1 MRNKFMQ
8 RLESGEDMTR
18 VSLSR
23 RPRQTD
29 IARFAGV
36 SVSTVSRVL
45 ANEPGISTNVR
56 DQVIRIASELGY
68 NIRPVP
74 SAQPQNQR
82 SVALIPVDQATG
94 ALGVFYE
101 GILSGLRGAA
111 TRSGGTLV
119 PRLVRSSSLKV
130 SELKQTLSETD
141 ATGIFLVGI
150 DPPEDL
156 CGWLIESKIPTVW
169 VNGNDP
175 DLQFDCVSPANFYGA
190 RLATRHLID
199 AGHQRILHFTMSHRH
214 TIRERVRGFEAAA
227 AKGGVTARIVHLP
240 SASRTS
246 TEACEAMEAVLL
258 ENQGF
263 TAAFCMNDMMAVGV
277 MEAVTNHHLS
287 IPHDFAIMGFDDLPC
302 ASMTMPRLTTMH
314 VDREA
319 IGQEAYHLMQRR
331 IADPGAEPRKVELAV
346 RLVEGATVRAH
357 SRQVQDGEPS
367 A

>member
-1 MRNKFMQ
+1 
-8 RLESGEDMTR
+8 MTR

-68 NIRPVP
+68 SIRPVP
-74 SAQPQNQR
+74 AVQPQNPR
-82 SVALIPVDQATG
+82 AVALIPVDQATG
-94 ALGVFYE
+94 GLGVFYE
-101 GILSGLRGAA
+101 GILGGLRGAA
-111 TRSGGTLV
+111 ARTGGTLL

-130 SELKQTLSETD
+130 SEIEQTLSETD

-156 CGWLIESKIPTVW
+156 CEWLLASKLPTVW

-175 DLQFDCVSPANFYGA
+175 NLQFDCVSPANFYGA
-190 RLATRHLID
+190 RLATQHLID
-199 AGHQRILHFTMSHRH
+199 AGHRRILHFTMSHRH

-227 AKGGVTARIVHLP
+227 AKNGVATRIVQLP
-240 SASRTS
+240 PGSRTS
-246 TEACEAMEAVLL
+246 SDACEAMEAILQ
-258 ENQGF
+258 EDQGF
-263 TAAFCMNDMMAVGV
+263 TAVFCMNDMMAVGV
-277 MEAVTNHHLS
+277 MEALTNHHMS
-287 IPHDFAIMGFDDLPC
+287 IPQDFAVMGFDDLPC
-302 ASMTMPRLTTMH
+302 AAMTMPRLTTMH

-319 IGQEAYHLMQRR
+319 IGQEAYWLMQRR
-331 IADPGAEPRKVELAV
+331 IADPSADPRKVELAV
-346 RLVEGATVRAH
+346 RLVEGATVQAH
-357 SRQVQDGEPS
+357 TKPS
-367 A
+367 ESEETPA

>member
-1 MRNKFMQ
+1 MNK
-8 RLESGEDMTR
+8 SGEDMTR

-56 DQVIRIASELGY
+56 DEVIRIASELGY

-74 SAQPQNQR
+74 SVQPQNQR
-82 SVALIPVDQATG
+82 PVALIPVDQATG
-94 ALGVFYE
+94 GLGVFYE

-111 TRSGGTLV
+111 SRSGGTLL
-119 PRLVRSSSLKV
+119 PRLVRSSSLKA
-130 SELKQTLSETD
+130 SELQQTLSETE

-156 CGWLIESKIPTVW
+156 CGWLAESKIPTVW

-175 DLQFDCVSPANFYGA
+175 NLQFDCVSPANFYGA
-190 RLATRHLID
+190 RLATQHLID

-214 TIRERVRGFEAAA
+214 TIRERIRGFEAATV
-227 AKGGVTARIVHLP
+227 KNGVTTRIVQLP
-240 SASRTS
+240 SSASRTS
-246 TEACEAMEAVLL
+246 TAACEAMEAILL
-258 ENQGF
+258 EDEGF

-277 MEAVTNHHLS
+277 MEAITNHHLS
-287 IPHDFAIMGFDDLPC
+287 IPQDFAVMGFDDLPC

-319 IGQEAYHLMQRR
+319 IGQEAYYLMQRR

-357 SRQVQDGEPS
+357 SKQPEDEELP

>member
-1 MRNKFMQ
+1 
-8 RLESGEDMTR
+8 MTR
-18 VSLSR
+18 ASLSR

-68 NIRPVP
+68 NVRPVP
-74 SAQPQNQR
+74 SPQPQNQR

-94 ALGVFYE
+94 GLGVFYE

-111 TRSGGTLV
+111 ARSGGTLL
-119 PRLVRSSSLKV
+119 PRLVRSASLKV
-130 SELKQTLSETD
+130 SELKQTLSETE
-141 ATGIFLVGI
+141 AAGVFLVGI
-150 DPPEDL
+150 DPPDDL
-156 CGWLIESKIPTVW
+156 CDWLSDSGLPTVW

-175 DLQFDCVSPANFYGA
+175 SLQFDCVSPANFYGA
-190 RLATRHLID
+190 RLATQHLIA
-199 AGHQRILHFTMSHRH
+199 AGHRRILHFTMSHRH

-227 AKGGVTARIVHLP
+227 AKAGVATRIVQLP
-240 SASRTS
+240 ATAPRTS
-246 TEACEAMEAVLL
+246 TAACEAMEAILL
-258 ENQGF
+258 EDEGF
-263 TAAFCMNDMMAVGV
+263 TAAFCMNDMMAVGI

-287 IPHDFAIMGFDDLPC
+287 IPQDFAVMGFDDLPC
-302 ASMTMPRLTTMH
+302 ASMTTPRLTTMQ

-319 IGQEAYHLMQRR
+319 IGQEAYYLMQRR
-331 IADPGAEPRKVELAV
+331 IADPGADPRKVELAV
-346 RLVEGATVRAH
+346 RLVEGATVQAL
-357 SRQVQDGEPS
+357 SKTSADGELP

>member
-1 MRNKFMQ
+1 
-8 RLESGEDMTR
+8 
-18 VSLSR
+18 
-23 RPRQTD
+23 
-29 IARFAGV
+29 
-36 SVSTVSRVL
+36 
-45 ANEPGISTNVR
+45 VR

-74 SAQPQNQR
+74 SPQPQNQR

-94 ALGVFYE
+94 GLGVFYE

-111 TRSGGTLV
+111 ARSGGTLL
-119 PRLVRSSSLKV
+119 PRLVRSASLKA

-156 CGWLIESKIPTVW
+156 CGWLSETKIPTVW

-190 RLATRHLID
+190 RLAAQHLIA

-227 AKGGVTARIVHLP
+227 AKAGVTTRIVHLP
-240 SASRTS
+240 SAARTS
-246 TEACEAMEAVLL
+246 TAACEAMEAILL
-258 ENQGF
+258 EDEGF

-287 IPHDFAIMGFDDLPC
+287 IPQDFAIMGFDDLPC

-319 IGQEAYHLMQRR
+319 IGQEAYYLMQRR

-346 RLVEGATVRAH
+346 RLVEGATVQTFSKQPEEGEH
-357 SRQVQDGEPS
+357 S

>member
-1 MRNKFMQ
+1 
-8 RLESGEDMTR
+8 MTR

-94 ALGVFYE
+94 GLGMFYE
-101 GILSGLRGAA
+101 GILTGLRGAA
-111 TRSGGTLV
+111 SRSGSTLLS
-119 PRLVRSSSLKV
+119 RLVRSSSLKS
-130 SELKQTLSETD
+130 SELKQTLSEAD

-156 CGWLIESKIPTVW
+156 CSWLIESKIPTVW

-190 RLATRHLID
+190 RLATRHLIA

-227 AKGGVTARIVHLP
+227 AKNGVTTRIVQLP

-246 TEACEAMEAVLL
+246 MEACEAMEAVLR
-258 ENQGF
+258 EDQGF

-277 MEAVTNHHLS
+277 MEALTNHYLS
-287 IPHDFAIMGFDDLPC
+287 IPRDFAVMGFDDLPC

-319 IGQEAYHLMQRR
+319 IGQEAYYLMQRR

-346 RLVEGATVRAH
+346 RLVEGATVQAPC
-357 SRQVQDGEPS
+357 RQPEDGELS

>member
-1 MRNKFMQ
+1 
-8 RLESGEDMTR
+8 MTR
-18 VSLSR
+18 ASLSR

-68 NIRPVP
+68 NVRPVP
-74 SAQPQNQR
+74 AAQPQNQR

-94 ALGVFYE
+94 GLGVFYE
-101 GILSGLRGAA
+101 GILNGLRGAA
-111 TRSGGTLV
+111 SRLGGVLM
-119 PRLVRSSSLKV
+119 PRLVRSASLTA
-130 SELKQTLSETD
+130 SDLKQTLSEAD

-156 CGWLIESKIPTVW
+156 CTWLLESKLPTVW

-175 DLQFDCVSPANFYGA
+175 GLRFDCVSPANFYGA
-190 RLATRHLID
+190 QLATQHLVA

-227 AKGGVTARIVHLP
+227 SGVTTRLVQMPAT
-240 SASRTS
+240 SRTS
-246 TEACEAMEAVLL
+246 AVACGMMEAILA
-258 ENQGF
+258 EDQGF
-263 TAAFCMNDMMAVGV
+263 TAAFCMNDVMAVGV

-287 IPHDFAIMGFDDLPC
+287 IPQDFAVMGFDDLPC
-302 ASMTMPRLTTMH
+302 AAMTMPRLTTMR

-319 IGQEAYHLMQRR
+319 IGQEAYHLMQQR
-331 IADPGAEPRKVELAV
+331 IADPSAEPRKVELAV
-346 RLVEGATVRAH
+346 RLVEGATVQTLSKAPIRAG
-357 SRQVQDGEPS
+357 QTV
-367 A
+367 

>member
-1 MRNKFMQ
+1 MNK
-8 RLESGEDMTR
+8 SGEDMTR

-45 ANEPGISTNVR
+45 ANEPGISSNVR
-56 DQVIRIASELGY
+56 DEVIRIASELGY

-74 SAQPQNQR
+74 SAHPQNQR

-111 TRSGGTLV
+111 TRSGGTLL

-130 SELKQTLSETD
+130 SELQQTLSETE

-156 CGWLIESKIPTVW
+156 CSYLLESKIPTVW

-190 RLATRHLID
+190 RLATQHLID
-199 AGHQRILHFTMSHRH
+199 AGHRRILHFTMSHRH
-214 TIRERVRGFEAAA
+214 TIRERIRGFEAAA
-227 AKGGVTARIVHLP
+227 MKGGATTRIVQLP
-240 SASRTS
+240 STSSRTS
-246 TEACEAMEAVLL
+246 TAACEAMEAILV
-258 ENQGF
+258 EDQGF

-287 IPHDFAIMGFDDLPC
+287 IPQDFAVMGFDDLPC
-302 ASMTMPRLTTMH
+302 ASMTMPRLTTMR

-319 IGQEAYHLMQRR
+319 IGQEAYYLMQRR
-331 IADPGAEPRKVELAV
+331 IADAGAELRKVELAV
-346 RLVEGATVRAH
+346 RLVEGATVQPATKA
-357 SRQVQDGEPS
+357 ES
-367 A
+367 AERSV

>member
-1 MRNKFMQ
+1 
-8 RLESGEDMTR
+8 MTR
-18 VSLSR
+18 ASLSR

-45 ANEPGISTNVR
+45 ANEPGISTSVR

-68 NIRPVP
+68 NVRPVP
-74 SAQPQNQR
+74 AAQPQAQR
-82 SVALIPVDQATG
+82 SIALIPVDQATEG
-94 ALGVFYE
+94 LGVFYE
-101 GILSGLRGAA
+101 GILNGLRGAA
-111 TRSGGTLV
+111 SRLGGTLM
-119 PRLVRSSSLKV
+119 PRLVRSASLTAADV
-130 SELKQTLSETD
+130 EQTLLETD
-141 ATGIFLVGI
+141 ATDVFLVGI

-156 CGWLIESKIPTVW
+156 CLWLAEAKIPTVW

-175 DLQFDCVSPANFYGA
+175 GLRFDCVSPANFYGA
-190 RLATRHLID
+190 QLATQHLID
-199 AGHQRILHFTMSHRH
+199 AGHRRILHFTMSHRH

-227 AKGGVTARIVHLP
+227 ASHGATTRVVRLP
-240 SASRTS
+240 STSRS
-246 TEACEAMEAVLL
+246 SEAAYEAMEAILA

-277 MEAVTNHHLS
+277 MEALANRRLA
-287 IPHDFAIMGFDDLPC
+287 IPQDFALMGFDDLPC
-302 ASMTMPRLTTMH
+302 AAMTMPRLTTMR

-331 IADPGAEPRKVELAV
+331 RADPGADPRKVELAV
-346 RLVEGATVRAH
+346 RLVEGATVQAARKSEDA
-357 SRQVQDGEPS
+357 ELS